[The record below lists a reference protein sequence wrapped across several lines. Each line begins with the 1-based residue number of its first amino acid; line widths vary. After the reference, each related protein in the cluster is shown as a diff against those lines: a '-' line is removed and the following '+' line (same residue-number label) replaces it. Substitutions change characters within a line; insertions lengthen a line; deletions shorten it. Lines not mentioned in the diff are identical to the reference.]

1 MNTKYKNIVK
11 IGGVLILGFLI
22 GWLIFGG
29 NNAARLVESEH
40 AHTEAEENQIWTC
53 SMHPQIRQNG
63 PGDCPICGMELI
75 PAVNAG
81 AETDN
86 PATFQMS
93 ENAMKLAN
101 VSTMQVGKSAA
112 ARTLRLNGKV
122 ELNET
127 NTVTQSSHIPGRIE
141 SLKVNFTGE
150 QVRRGQ
156 TLATVYSPELV
167 TAQEELLQAARIR
180 ESQPEL
186 FEAAKEKLR
195 NWRIGE
201 SQINQILTSGKPLER
216 FPITADVSGIV
227 TEKLVNLGDYV
238 ERGMPIYQIADLSE
252 VWVLF
257 DLYEGQVGWVKEGSK
272 VEFTVRALPGEIFEG
287 EITFVDPL
295 LNSQSRVARAR
306 VVVDNS
312 EGKLKPE
319 MFVSG
324 TVQTDLGEAILNEL
338 VVPKSA
344 VLWTGTRSVVYVKE
358 NLGNNVGF
366 TLREIVL
373 GPALADAYIVKE
385 GLKAGEEIVVNGTFT
400 VDAAAQLAGKP
411 SMMNPEAGAGTG
423 DQAAIEGEPADVIA
437 KEVPDL
443 SEVSETFKEQL
454 SAVVDAYLV
463 LKKDLVEGKEAGKSG
478 AGLLKTVEAVDANSL
493 NGEAGNFWAEYGSVL
508 AEHAKLTKEAKSI
521 EEKRENF
528 VFISN
533 SLIKLVQAFGSDQ
546 PLFVDHCPMANSD
559 RGAYWLSEL
568 KEIRI
573 PYFGDAMLTCG
584 EVVLEINK

>member
-1 MNTKYKNIVK
+1 MNTKNKNIIK
-11 IGGVLILGFLI
+11 TGGVLVLGFLI

-29 NNAARLVESEH
+29 NNAARLVEDGHEH
-40 AHTEAEENQIWTC
+40 AEAEEDQIWTC

-63 PGDCPICGMELI
+63 PGDCPICGMDLI

-81 AETDN
+81 GESDN
-86 PATFQMS
+86 PGTFQMS

-101 VSTMQVGKSAA
+101 VSTMRVGKSAA

-127 NTVTQSSHIPGRIE
+127 NSVTQSSHIPGRIE
-141 SLKVNFTGE
+141 SLNVNFTGE
-150 QVRRGQ
+150 QVLRGQ
-156 TLATVYSPELV
+156 TLATIYSPELV

-180 ESQPEL
+180 ENQPEL

-201 SQINQILTSGKPLER
+201 NQITQILNSGRPLER
-216 FPITADVSGIV
+216 FPVTADVSGIV

-257 DLYEGQVGWVKEGSK
+257 DLYEGQIGWVEEGSK
-272 VEFTVRALPGEIFEG
+272 VEFTVRALPGETFEG

-306 VVVDNS
+306 VEVDNS

-324 TVQTDLGEAILNEL
+324 TVQTALGEANSNEL

-373 GPALADAYIVKE
+373 GPALADAYIIEE
-385 GLKAGEEIVVNGTFT
+385 GLEAGEEIVVNGTFT

-411 SMMNPEAGAGTG
+411 SMMNPEMEKIDDADIIQIEIPEKAKSEFKPIVAGYLDLKETLV
-423 DQAAIEGEPADVIA
+423 ADNFSAA
-437 KEVPDL
+437 KENASELEEIMEAVNTSVLSQDALVVWESYREALENTIEDL
-443 SEVSETFKEQL
+443 STAGNISEIRNGFVGFSETMIGLVKTFQL
-454 SAVVDAYLV
+454 VNEGLYV
-463 LKKDLVEGKEAGKSG
+463 L
-478 AGLLKTVEAVDANSL
+478 
-493 NGEAGNFWAEYGSVL
+493 
-508 AEHAKLTKEAKSI
+508 
-521 EEKRENF
+521 
-528 VFISN
+528 
-533 SLIKLVQAFGSDQ
+533 
-546 PLFVDHCPMANSD
+546 HCPMANSD
-559 RGAYWLSEL
+559 QGADWLSASPEVQN
-568 KEIRI
+568 
-573 PYFGDAMLTCG
+573 PYYGAAMLRCG
-584 EVVLEINK
+584 EVTETIN